1 MDIDSHKLLNHGEE
15 VPGRT
20 VVGILARR
28 LVLANYEDWVGKGVG
43 EGPLFA
49 VEYLIQHDCR
59 HLGFD
64 SQPLRHFKRGADDVG
79 DVGDDTSGQVALLP

>member
-1 MDIDSHKLLNHGEE
+1 MMDIDSHKLLNHGEE

-43 EGPLFA
+43 PLFA
-49 VEYLIQHDCR
+49 AEYL
-59 HLGFD
+59 
-64 SQPLRHFKRGADDVG
+64 SQPVFGTSNVG
-79 DVGDDTSGQVALLP
+79 R